1 MFHLSQA
8 DSKSKG
14 SLSPQR
20 KTKVKTFG
28 GDVTDLV
35 GMVMMVVMMVM
46 MMVVMMMVMVM
57 MVVMAE
63 KTAER
68 KCKCISWRMG
78 QLKQD
83 I

>member
-35 GMVMMVVMMVM
+35 GMVMMVVMIMVM
-46 MMVVMMMVMVM
+46 VMVMMMVMMVVMMMVMMVGMM
-57 MVVMAE
+57 MVMV
-63 KTAER
+63 KER
-68 KCKCISWRMG
+68 LR
-78 QLKQD
+78 
-83 I
+83 

>member
-28 GDVTDLV
+28 GDVPDLV
-35 GMVMMVVMMVM
+35 GMVMMMVNTQ
-46 MMVVMMMVMVM
+46 V
-57 MVVMAE
+57 
-63 KTAER
+63 KTFR
-68 KCKCISWRMG
+68 GNLRHTF
-78 QLKQD
+78 
-83 I
+83 

>member
-35 GMVMMVVMMVM
+35 GMVMMVVMIMVM
-46 MMVVMMMVMVM
+46 VMVMMMVMMVVMMMMAAVVLM
-57 MVVMAE
+57 MMMMIMMNDE
-63 KTAER
+63 
-68 KCKCISWRMG
+68 
-78 QLKQD
+78 
-83 I
+83 

>member
-35 GMVMMVVMMVM
+35 GMVMMVVMMVVMVM
-46 MMVVMMMVMVM
+46 MMVVMMMVMVR
-57 MVVMAE
+57 AE
-63 KTAER
+63 IRGNTENGKRDAV
-68 KCKCISWRMG
+68 G
-78 QLKQD
+78 D
-83 I
+83 GF

>member
-35 GMVMMVVMMVM
+35 EMVMMVVMMM
-46 MMVVMMMVMVM
+46 KLMMMVMVM
-57 MVVMAE
+57 VVMV
-63 KTAER
+63 KER
-68 KCKCISWRMG
+68 LRSTPSEVI
-78 QLKQD
+78 
-83 I
+83 

>member
-35 GMVMMVVMMVM
+35 GMVMMVVMM
-46 MMVVMMMVMVM
+46 MVMV
-57 MVVMAE
+57 
-63 KTAER
+63 KER
-68 KCKCISWRMG
+68 LRSRPSRVI
-78 QLKQD
+78 
-83 I
+83 